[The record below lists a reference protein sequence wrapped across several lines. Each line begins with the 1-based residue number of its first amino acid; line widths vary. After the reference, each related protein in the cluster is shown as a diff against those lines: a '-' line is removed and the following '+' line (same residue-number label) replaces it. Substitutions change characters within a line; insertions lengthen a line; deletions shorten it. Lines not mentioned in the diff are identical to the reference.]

1 MAHAAS
7 SALIL
12 YAWKSSSYPIGHI
25 TGKKSSLSNE
35 SRSVV
40 STSVTSP
47 TYPMSSPLEYFF
59 STFNMPPSLPLIPH
73 ALTPSC
79 SIIDTRL
86 LLTLLRTI
94 SAISIVGSSV
104 TLKPFLNSGVMP
116 DFSTHLLISLPPP

>member
-12 YAWKSSSYPIGHI
+12 YEWKSSSYPIGHI
-25 TGKKSSLSNE
+25 TGIKSSL
-35 SRSVV
+35 RSECIRVV
-40 STSVTSP
+40 STSFTSP
-47 TYPMSSPLEYFF
+47 TYPISSPFEYFF
-59 STFNMPPSLPLIPH
+59 STLSIPPSLPDTPH
-73 ALTPSC
+73 AFTPSS
-79 SIIDTRL
+79 SISDTRL